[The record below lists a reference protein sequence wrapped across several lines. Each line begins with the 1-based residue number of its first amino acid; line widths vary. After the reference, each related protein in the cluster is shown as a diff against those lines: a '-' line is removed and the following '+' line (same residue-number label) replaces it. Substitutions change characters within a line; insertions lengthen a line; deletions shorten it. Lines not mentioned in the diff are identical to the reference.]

1 MISFNL
7 IQNAL
12 GFIFNKKRFA
22 VYEEPIKGYD
32 VEVLKG
38 MSVLSYN
45 VNNDSQFMEHPIE
58 SGAKIAD
65 HHVFNPIEISCKVA
79 MPPKS
84 SIFDY
89 PDLND
94 LIFGSS
100 ETFEDTY
107 KQLKALYDGSKR
119 VRIKTEADV
128 YDNMYITGLPSD
140 VDSNTADR
148 QIFYITFKQALVVE
162 PQYTKLPSN
171 KVKNGTNASYKKTGE
186 VLPNKMSDDSSKQTK
201 SWLKG
206 IFS

>member
-12 GFIFNKKRFA
+12 GFVFNKKRFA
-22 VYEEPIKGYD
+22 VYNGSS
-32 VEVLKG
+32 EVLSG

-45 VNNDSQFMEHPIE
+45 VNDDSQFMEHPIE

-79 MPPKS
+79 MPYKN
-84 SIFDY
+84 SILDY
-89 PDLND
+89 PDLYD
-94 LIFGSS
+94 FVLGSTES
-100 ETFEDTY
+100 FEDTY
-107 KQLKALYDGSKR
+107 KQLTSFYKESTKL
-119 VRIKTEADV
+119 RIKTEANV

>member
-12 GFIFNKKRFA
+12 GFVFNKKRFA
-22 VYEEPIKGYD
+22 VYNGSS
-32 VEVLKG
+32 EVLSG

-45 VNNDSQFMEHPIE
+45 VNDDSQFMEHPIE

-79 MPPKS
+79 MPYKS
-84 SIFDY
+84 SILDY
-89 PDLND
+89 PDLYD
-94 LIFGSS
+94 LVLGSTES
-100 ETFEDTY
+100 FEDTY
-107 KQLKALYDGSKR
+107 KQLTSFYKESTKL
-119 VRIKTEADV
+119 RIKTEANV